1 MRDDLYYSSVNNP
14 ENKLEGNSRY
24 IINNWFLIII
34 GLQSE
39 AVLDVIKDL
48 IGKARKH
55 GRRQARTFYSQLVEI
70 IEEY

>member
-1 MRDDLYYSSVNNP
+1 MIFIIPLLIIQKISWKVTV
-14 ENKLEGNSRY
+14 GIH